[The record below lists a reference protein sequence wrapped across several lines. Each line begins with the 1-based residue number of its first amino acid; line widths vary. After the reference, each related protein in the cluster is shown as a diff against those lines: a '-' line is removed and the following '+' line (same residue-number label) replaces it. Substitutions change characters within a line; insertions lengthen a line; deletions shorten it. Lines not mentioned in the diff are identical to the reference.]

1 MIRTVTPPASTPAA
15 LVTATARTLLG
26 APASDDDAILALI
39 QEATKQAETIAAKP
53 LVYAVYQ
60 ERIVLDIPGQQW
72 LYLQARPVSSVTSVA
87 YGTDDALDEGTE
99 ADEFAVWPRGLYRED
114 GWDTGEPGWLVTYAG
129 GYWMTPSM
137 GASPPAT
144 AQTID
149 VGGLQVRRAVWE
161 MVHATWTRDAR
172 DTTVSG
178 RSAPGG
184 ASVRY
189 AGDGSLVIPPGAVGL
204 LGGLDG
210 AV

>member
-1 MIRTVTPPASTPAA
+1 MIRTVMPPVSTPAA

-26 APASDDDAILALI
+26 ATASDDDAILELI
-39 QEATKQAETIAAKP
+39 QEATRQAEVIAAKP

-60 ERIVLDIPGQQW
+60 ERIVLDKPGQQW

-87 YGTDDALDEGTE
+87 YGTDDALVAGTE
-99 ADEFAVWPRGLYRED
+99 SYQYAVWPRGLYMED
-114 GWDTGEPGWLVTYAG
+114 GWDAGEPGWLVTYAG

-161 MVHATWTRDAR
+161 MVHATWKRDKR
-172 DTTVSG
+172 DPALTSL
-178 RSAPGG
+178 SKAG
-184 ASVRY
+184 ASASWATGSGLVVP
-189 AGDGSLVIPPGAVGL
+189 AGTVGL